1 MLQNPSDGDR
11 HSDVRS
17 NQLSRSADEGQAY
30 DANAE
35 ALARERRVL
44 ANVTQRTSDPAFG
57 PVIVRGEGCRVW
69 DASGREYFDLM
80 CGYSAANFGH
90 AFAPLVRAANEQLVR
105 LTHLTGLP
113 HPGRTRLAERL
124 IEHCGQLGRDKV
136 IFNTS
141 GSRAVE
147 TAWKAAVSYR
157 PGKIVSLT
165 PAYHGRS
172 LASSVLSDTS
182 RIEGLEPFTSFA
194 VRRPADEFAYC
205 AACPLGLVH
214 PSCDIACQRSLLEWL
229 EQESPHISAVIA
241 EPALGA
247 RGYIA
252 PPPAYWQRIR
262 QLTAEH
268 GILMIA
274 DEVQTGLGRA
284 GDWLLSRL
292 QGWSADLV
300 VLGKSLGGGI
310 TPISAVVG
318 RAEVLDAL
326 PAGSESETFA
336 ASPLGTAIALEVLDQ
351 LERGPWLE
359 RAGEIGRTLQ
369 QALRESLSRSGN
381 AHPPP
386 RVEGFGAS
394 AALEF
399 VGCMSD
405 RVAAAAEARRVA
417 ERCVAAG
424 LLIHYSG
431 PYATRIVFLP
441 ALTISDAD
449 LAEIARRLRDCVC

>member
-1 MLQNPSDGDR
+1 MLKDSSTGDR
-11 HSDVRS
+11 PLDARGNHEHSSVQDV
-17 NQLSRSADEGQAY
+17 
-30 DANAE
+30 NAE
-35 ALARERRVL
+35 GLARERRVL

-57 PVIVRGEGCRVW
+57 PVIVRGEGSRVW
-69 DASGREYFDLM
+69 DATGRAYFDLT

-90 AFAPLVRAANEQLVR
+90 AFAPLVRAAREQLAQ

-113 HPGRTRLAERL
+113 HPGRAALAERL
-124 IEHCGQLGRDKV
+124 IEHCGWRDRDKV

-147 TAWKAAVSYR
+147 TAWKAAISYR

-165 PAYHGRS
+165 PAFHGRS
-172 LASSVLSDTS
+172 LATSLLSDTP
-182 RIEGLEPFTSFA
+182 RVGGLEPLESLT
-194 VRRPADEFAYC
+194 VRRPLNEFAYC
-205 AACPLGLVH
+205 AACPLGLSYPECNV
-214 PSCDIACQRSLLEWL
+214 ACVTPFLNWL
-229 EQESPHISAVIA
+229 EQEAPRISAVLA

-247 RGYIA
+247 RGYVA
-252 PPPAYWQRIR
+252 PPPEYWQRVR
-262 QLTAEH
+262 EATARH

-284 GDWLLSRL
+284 GGWLLSRM
-292 QGWSADLV
+292 QGWCADLV

-336 ASPLGTAIALEVLDQ
+336 ASPLGTAIALEVLNQ
-351 LERGPWLE
+351 LKHGPWLE
-359 RAGEIGRTLQ
+359 RAHEIGRTLQ
-369 QALRESLSRSGN
+369 SALHESPSCRGEDY
-381 AHPPP
+381 PPA
-386 RVEGFGAS
+386 RIEVLGAS

-399 VGCMSD
+399 LTSMPD
-405 RVAAAAEARRVA
+405 RAAAAAEARRVA
-417 ERCVAAG
+417 ERCVATG

-431 PYATRIVFLP
+431 PFATRIVFLP
-441 ALTISDAD
+441 PFTISDAE
-449 LAEIARRLRDCVC
+449 LEEIAQRLQGPL

>member
-1 MLQNPSDGDR
+1 MLQDPSAEDP
-11 HSDVRS
+11 
-17 NQLSRSADEGQAY
+17 
-30 DANAE
+30 NAA

-44 ANVTQRTSDPAFG
+44 ASVTQRTSDPAFG
-57 PVIVRGEGCRVW
+57 PVIVRGEHCRVW
-69 DASGREYFDLM
+69 DAAGREYFDLT

-90 AFAPLVRAANEQLVR
+90 AYPPLVRAAKEQLTR

-113 HPGRTRLAERL
+113 HPGRAALAERL
-124 IEHCGQLGRDKV
+124 IEHCGVSGRDKV

-141 GSRAVE
+141 GARAVE
-147 TAWKAAVSYR
+147 TAWKAVVSYR

-172 LASSVLSDTS
+172 LASSFLSDTP
-182 RIEGLEPFTSFA
+182 RVAGLEPVASLA

-205 AACPLGLVH
+205 AACPLGLTY
-214 PSCDIACQRSLLEWL
+214 PGCDIACERSLLEWL
-229 EQESPHISAVIA
+229 EQEASNISAVIA

-252 PPPAYWQRIR
+252 PPAVYWRR
-262 QLTAEH
+262 VRELTDKH

-284 GDWLLSRL
+284 GGWLLSRM

-318 RAEVLDAL
+318 RGEVLDAL
-326 PAGSESETFA
+326 PTGSESETFA
-336 ASPLGTAIALEVLDQ
+336 ASPLGTAIALAVMDE
-351 LERGPWLE
+351 LEHGPWLQ
-359 RAGEIGRTLQ
+359 RASEIGRALE
-369 QALRESLSRSGN
+369 QALLASRPCRGEDYV
-381 AHPPP
+381 AA
-386 RVEGFGAS
+386 RVEVCGAS
-394 AALEF
+394 ATLEF
-399 VGCMSD
+399 INCLPD
-405 RVAAAAEARRVA
+405 RAAAAAEARRVA

-431 PYATRIVFLP
+431 PFATRIVFLP
-441 ALTISDAD
+441 ALTISDED
-449 LAEIARRLRDCVC
+449 LREISRRLYACL